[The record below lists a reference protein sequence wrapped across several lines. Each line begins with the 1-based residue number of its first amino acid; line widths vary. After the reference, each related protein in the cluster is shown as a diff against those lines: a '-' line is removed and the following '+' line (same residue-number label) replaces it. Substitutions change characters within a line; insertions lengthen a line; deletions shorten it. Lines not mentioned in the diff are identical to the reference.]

1 MAIVN
6 HCGAGEK
13 PVLFRIGS
21 CVNTVQMHAPSVRR
35 IQFHSVFVLH
45 ALTTL
50 NGQKSNAV
58 ILMPLFFVTCVIK

>member
-35 IQFHSVFVLH
+35 IQFHSVLYF
-45 ALTTL
+45 
-50 NGQKSNAV
+50 
-58 ILMPLFFVTCVIK
+58 MP